1 MIKIAIVT
9 DGLSS
14 MPAELITQYDIKV
27 VPQVLIWGEETF
39 LDCVDI
45 TPSEFY
51 ARLETAEVMPTTS

>member
-1 MIKIAIVT
+1 VTKIAIVT
-9 DGLSS
+9 DSLSS
-14 MPAELITQYDIKV
+14 MPAELIKQYDIKV

-39 LDCVDI
+39 LDFVDI